1 VQRKAWGLKLRHV
14 KVGGE
19 LKGLLGVPRESI
31 LTAATQERC
40 NVFLGLN

>member
-1 VQRKAWGLKLRHV
+1 V

-31 LTAATQERC
+31 FTVAMQEGR
-40 NVFLGLN
+40 NVFLGWN